1 MIGYRVSEVKK
12 VEEIDYKLKRRDLE
26 RITGNL
32 IIRQIS
38 PGYGMPS
45 CIVKKITITRARAT
59 EVHLLRDVRVDVD
72 LDMFGPFMLKRGRRN
87 YMQCCVCQTDK
98 TYTTS

>member
-1 MIGYRVSEVKK
+1 MKK
-12 VEEIDYKLKRRDLE
+12 VEVIDYKLKRRDLE

-32 IIRQIS
+32 IIRRIS

-45 CIVKKITITRARAT
+45 CIVNKITITRAT
-59 EVHLLRDVRVDVD
+59 KVHLPRDVRVDVD